1 MVEYVDLYFPPIL
14 LEQPQELWT
23 HKFAPVQLHL
33 QLVLKLTQLLM
44 QEVLQLLDFTEVYV
58 PSIYYAKAL
67 GCVKTYTDVPK
78 VFRLFL

>member
-23 HKFAPVQLHL
+23 LKFAPVQLHL
-33 QLVLKLTQLLM
+33 QLVLKLMPLLM

-58 PSIYYAKAL
+58 PSIYHVKASISIDIINTTHL
-67 GCVKTYTDVPK
+67 
-78 VFRLFL
+78 LFI